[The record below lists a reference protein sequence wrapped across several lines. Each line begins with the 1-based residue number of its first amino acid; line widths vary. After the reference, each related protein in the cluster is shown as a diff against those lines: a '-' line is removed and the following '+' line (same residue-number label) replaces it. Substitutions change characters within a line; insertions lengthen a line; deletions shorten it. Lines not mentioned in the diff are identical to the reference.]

1 MKTLVLR
8 IRFKEDT
15 DHEHFQEL
23 NPKLRGIVLD
33 LATYCS
39 FHFNRDIM
47 VTSLFRLEN
56 KKSVHAY
63 GRGADIRSLDFN
75 AEEIAQIERYLN
87 TTYIY
92 DPSRPNK
99 LTCLYHNVGFGDHFH
114 LQVMG

>member
-15 DHEHFQEL
+15 DYEHFQEL

-33 LATYCS
+33 LAS
-39 FHFNRDIM
+39 FCNYHFNKDIM
-47 VTSLFRLEN
+47 VTSLFRLED
-56 KKSVHAY
+56 KRSVHAY
-63 GRGADIRSLDFN
+63 GRGADIRSLDFT
-75 AEEIAQIERYLN
+75 AEEIVKIKRYLN

-92 DPSRPNK
+92 DPQRPK
-99 LTCLYHNVGFGDHFH
+99 KVTCLYHNVGLGNHLH